1 MNRLISFCVAVVM
14 SLGWGGAIAA
24 EHASPKDAE
33 AMLVTAVEK
42 LKVDGADKAFAA
54 FNDQN
59 GSFIAKELYV
69 FVFDING
76 RYRASGFNP
85 KLSGRDAYDLR
96 DADGKYLVREM
107 IDIAKSSG
115 AGTVN
120 YVWYNPYDQKLER
133 KHSLVR
139 RVGDFIVG
147 VGYYEE

>member
-1 MNRLISFCVAVVM
+1 MNRLISLLVAVVM
-14 SLGWGGAIAA
+14 SMVGSAAMAA
-24 EHASPKDAE
+24 EHASAKDAE
-33 AMLVTAVEK
+33 AMLVQAVEK
-42 LKVDGADKAFAA
+42 LKVEGPDKAFAA

-59 GSFIAKELYV
+59 GSFIARELYV

-76 RYRASGFNP
+76 KYRASGFNP
-85 KLSGRDAYDLR
+85 KLTGRDAHDLR

-107 IDIAKSSG
+107 IDIANSTG

-147 VGYYEE
+147 VGYYED